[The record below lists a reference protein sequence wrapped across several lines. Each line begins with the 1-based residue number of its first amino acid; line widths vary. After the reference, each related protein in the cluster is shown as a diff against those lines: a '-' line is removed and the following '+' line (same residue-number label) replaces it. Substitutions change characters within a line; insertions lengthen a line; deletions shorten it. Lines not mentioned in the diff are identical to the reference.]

1 MSFET
6 LIDSS
11 EIFKIDQDIISFKM
25 KSNNLNTSSDPI
37 AADEIYLNITN
48 LTNNYLAF
56 RTKTTKKSIYAVD
69 PPYYIIPPNET
80 KKLKIIFFNVP
91 GEKLDPKGHK
101 FRFEGFTI
109 LESEKNLYPKDLF
122 TKYINEGKKIVGN
135 IKKRSVKFIY
145 ENEDDNINNKEKKE
159 ENNIIEED
167 MQKLKKEEII
177 SKEDIFEEDNNN
189 NEMEEKNISEE
200 KLEKKID
207 IEGEKNKKNMIIYLY
222 IGLFIISALITFYLK
237 K

>member
-1 MSFET
+1 MSFDS

-11 EIFKIDQDIISFKM
+11 EIFKIDQDKISFKI
-25 KSNNLNTSSDPI
+25 KSNNLNTSSAPI
-37 AADEIYLNITN
+37 AVDELKLNITN

-69 PPYYIIPPNET
+69 PSHCIIPPNET
-80 KKLKIIFFNVP
+80 KILKIIFYNVP

-109 LESEKNLYPKDLF
+109 LENEKDLYAKDLF

-135 IKKRSVKFIY
+135 IKKKGVEFIY
-145 ENEDDNINNKEKKE
+145 ENEDEKKENIKEKE
-159 ENNIIEED
+159 ENNTKDEELE
-167 MQKLKKEEII
+167 KLKKEIL
-177 SKEDIFEEDNNN
+177 EEDNNN
-189 NEMEEKNISEE
+189 ENKEKIISED
-200 KLEKKID
+200 KSEKKND
-207 IEGEKNKKNMIIYLY
+207 LEGEKKNTNVLIYLF
-222 IGLFIISALITFYLK
+222 IGIFVISVLIGFYLK

>member
-1 MSFET
+1 MSFDS

-11 EIFKIDQDIISFKM
+11 EIFKIDKDIISFKIN
-25 KSNNLNTSSDPI
+25 SNNLNDSSDPI
-37 AADEIYLNITN
+37 AVDELKLNITN

-69 PPYYIIPPNET
+69 PSHYIIPPNET
-80 KKLKIIFFNVP
+80 VIIKIIFYNVP

-109 LESEKNLYPKDLF
+109 LENEKNLYAKDLF

-135 IKKRSVKFIY
+135 IIKKSVKFIY
-145 ENEDDNINNKEKKE
+145 ENDDEKKE
-159 ENNIIEED
+159 EKKEQKEYNSNNEEELE
-167 MQKLKKEEII
+167 KLKK
-177 SKEDIFEEDNNN
+177 DLLEEDNNN
-189 NEMEEKNISEE
+189 ENKEKIVSEQ
-200 KLEKKID
+200 KSEKKSD
-207 IEGEKNKKNMIIYLY
+207 LVGEKNNKNMFIYLF
-222 IGLFIISALITFYLK
+222 IGFLVLSVLIAFYLK